1 MPPKKS
7 PYCFLL
13 HISPFFLQ
21 EKFLNCFGSV
31 PTIPLA
37 SQPEKLTGDGEKLAG
52 DGEIAV
58 HNGFE
63 N

>member
-1 MPPKKS
+1 MLLKS
-7 PYCFLL
+7 PGFLL
-13 HISPFFLQ
+13 HISSSLLQ

-31 PTIPLA
+31 PTIPFA
-37 SQPEKLTGDGEKLAG
+37 SQPEKLAE
-52 DGEIAV
+52 DGEIAI